1 MVNNMIDSALIRKIV
16 VYFIYTMLIV
26 CVQVSFPNSFTF
38 NHQVMDFMFVYVCLV
53 SYYFG
58 TVDGLIIGCVVGI
71 CRDVLAT
78 PVIVG
83 TDGNA
88 NLVYGLGLLL
98 MVGVSL
104 LSSNFFTK
112 HTRRKF
118 SFAMMDVLVMTILYK
133 LFGHIVNLGFNI
145 FILGKNYS
153 LSFQQV
159 LFDSV
164 TTQFILN
171 LLAALPIVVLLR
183 FMGPYRSGI
192 NPRLLN
198 KSEFGGDDNWLTI

>member
-1 MVNNMIDSALIRKIV
+1 MIDSSLVRRIV

-26 CVQVSFPNSFTF
+26 CVQVSFPSSFTF

-53 SYYFG
+53 GYYYG
-58 TVDGLIIGCVVGI
+58 IKDGLIIGSVVGI
-71 CRDVLAT
+71 CRDILAT
-78 PVIVG
+78 PVMVG

-98 MVGVSL
+98 MVIVGL
-104 LSSNFFTK
+104 LSANFFTK
-112 HTRRKF
+112 HTKRKM
-118 SFAMMDVLVMTILYK
+118 SFALIDVLVMTLLYK
-133 LFGHIVNLGFNI
+133 TFGHIVNYGFNV
-145 FILGKNYS
+145 FILGKSYDLNI
-153 LSFQQV
+153 QQI
-159 LFDSV
+159 LFDSI

-171 LLAALPIVVLLR
+171 FICAFPLILLLR
-183 FMGPYRSGI
+183 FMGPYKGGV